1 MSDVVIAPTVTLEDD
16 TLSVT
21 VERQVAQY
29 GDHTTVRAHLSTK
42 ITPPGDESVD
52 DYQARV
58 EQAVAQLAL
67 PLKVA
72 VLTELGLPFSN
83 EDGVVRETVQV
94 ATSEGS
100 EAAKVIEFPR
110 PSGVSAIEPI
120 GRNLDLQA
128 LPVKEWRDNNGR
140 NQLVTLSNY
149 PDWVQSVAAE
159 YDWAREVIHGQRKD
173 GKGDYYQVS
182 DGQRGGKRQ
191 FINKPK
197 AGEAQLS
204 ADDDNKPF

>member
-58 EQAVAQLAL
+58 EEAVAQLAL

-72 VLTELGLPFSN
+72 VLTELGRPFSI
-83 EDGVVRETVQV
+83 EDGVVHETVLV
-94 ATSEGS
+94 ATSEGA
-100 EAAKVIEFPR
+100 EAGKVIEFPR
-110 PSGVSAIEPI
+110 AASGVGNLNVETTQAI
-120 GRNLDLQA
+120 
-128 LPVKEWRDNNGR
+128 PVKEWREQNGR
-140 NQLVTLSNY
+140 NTLVTLSSY
-149 PDWVQSVAAE
+149 PDWVPTVAAE
-159 YDWAREVIHGQRKD
+159 YEWAREVIHGQRKD

-197 AGEAQLS
+197 AGEFQLS

>member
-83 EDGVVRETVQV
+83 EDGVILETVQV

-100 EAAKVIEFPR
+100 EAGKVIEFPR
-110 PSGVSAIEPI
+110 RSSAAVA
-120 GRNLDLQA
+120 LDVETQA

-149 PDWVQSVAAE
+149 PDWVQTVAAE
-159 YDWAREVIHGQRKD
+159 YEWATEVIHGQRKD
-173 GKGDYYQVS
+173 GKGDYFQVS